1 MLRPCIENLTQLI
14 YTVPLQRSHLYKQVL
29 VVVTD
34 SDYIESDVYLPMR
47 ACEIVAGTT
56 KLLRMNITAL
66 VCTCRS
72 AIDVQVCGVKL
83 YLLRGIG

>member
-1 MLRPCIENLTQLI
+1 MLSPCIENLKHLI
-14 YTVPLQRSHLYKQVL
+14 YTTPLQRSLLYKKVL
-29 VVVTD
+29 IVVTD

-47 ACEIVAGTT
+47 ACEMAAGTT

-72 AIDVQVCGVKL
+72 AIDAQVWVKL